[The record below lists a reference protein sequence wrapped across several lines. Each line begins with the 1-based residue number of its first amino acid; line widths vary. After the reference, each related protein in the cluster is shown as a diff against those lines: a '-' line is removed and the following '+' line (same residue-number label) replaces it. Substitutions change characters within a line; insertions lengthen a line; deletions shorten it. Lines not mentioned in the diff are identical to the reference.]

1 MKLCAL
7 VLLAGT
13 AALAA
18 PAAVSTSLTAKA
30 AAVAPWLPATPTSS
44 GPSIT
49 NRAAWQA
56 LAAVP
61 SFKDYIPTA
70 EKLLKK
76 PFPESPDD
84 LFLDFSV
91 TGNRKRWE
99 GVSSDRRSRIAK
111 LALAEC
117 LEDRWRFIP
126 AFEQV
131 VRQLCAEKTWV
142 MPAHDRGL
150 QNFKGKAIDIDL
162 GAAML
167 AGDLATAYHV
177 LGPKLSP
184 ACRGLILTNV
194 TDRVLT
200 PYREMVDGTRK
211 ANWWVRGDNNWNA
224 VCHAGVVLSALAVLP
239 SREERALY
247 VAAADENIRPFLGGF
262 TDDGYCSEGVG
273 YWSYGFGNFVVLAE
287 AVRRATG
294 GKIDWMDSEKV
305 QLISAYSRRI
315 EIVNGICPAFADSG
329 VFSRPDA
336 RLSNWLARRFPNGG
350 PLPSILDVV
359 SPNGSLPD
367 MMFYNFPV
375 RTPARPMSE
384 AIRSEPA
391 TRSWFP
397 EAGILICRM
406 PGGST
411 ARFGA
416 GMKGGHNDEH
426 HNHND
431 VGSYAVV
438 VGRTP
443 VLCDPGAE
451 VYTARTFSDKRYDS
465 KLLSSF
471 GHPVAVVAGELQQP
485 GREGRGKVLATAFS
499 ATNDQF
505 KIDYASCYNTPAL
518 ESLTRTFTFDRSGA
532 GSFAVSDEVAFKTPQ
547 TFGTAVV
554 TPGTWKK
561 LSDTSLECS
570 FQGETVRVDIQAD
583 PPTIVLKDEKIE
595 EDSSSRITPTRIGI
609 DFASPVTRG
618 SIRILATPVAKPA
631 T

>member
-1 MKLCAL
+1 MKLR
-7 VLLAGT
+7 VLAVLAGM
-13 AALAA
+13 AALSA

-30 AAVAPWLPATPTSS
+30 AAVAIWLPAAPASM

-56 LAAVP
+56 LASIQ
-61 SFKDYIPTA
+61 SFKNHIPVA

-76 PFPESPDD
+76 PFPDSPDD
-84 LFLDFSV
+84 LYLDFSI

-99 GVSSDRRSRIAK
+99 NVSSDRRGRISR
-111 LALAEC
+111 LVLAEC

-131 VRQLCAEKTWV
+131 VRQVCAEKTWV

-150 QNFKGKAIDIDL
+150 QNFKGKAVDIDL

-184 ACRGLILTNV
+184 ACRSLILTNV

-200 PYREMVDGTRK
+200 PYREMIDGTRK

-224 VCHAGVVLSALAVLP
+224 VCHAGVVLAALATLP
-239 SREERALY
+239 SREDRALY

-262 TDDGYCSEGVG
+262 TEDGYCSEGVG

-315 EIVNGICPAFADSG
+315 EIANGICPAFADSG

-350 PLPSILDVV
+350 TLPSILDVV
-359 SPNGSLPD
+359 APSGSLPD
-367 MMFYNFPV
+367 LMFYNFPV

-384 AIRSEPA
+384 TVRAEPV

-397 EAGILICRM
+397 EAGILICRQ
-406 PGGST
+406 PAGLAST
-411 ARFGA
+411 FGA

-471 GHPVAVVAGELQQP
+471 GHPVPVVAGELQQP
-485 GREGRGKVLATAFS
+485 GKERRGKVVGSAFTP
-499 ATNDQF
+499 TNDTLT
-505 KIDYASCYNTPAL
+505 IDFASCYDVPAL
-518 ESLTRTFTFDRSGA
+518 DSLKRTFAFDRTGA
-532 GSFAVSDEVAFKTPQ
+532 GSFSVRDEVVFKSAQ
-547 TFGTAVV
+547 SFGTAVV

-561 LSDTSLECS
+561 LTETSFECS
-570 FQGETVRVDIQAD
+570 FQGETVRVDIESD
-583 PPTIVLKDEKIE
+583 PAGIVLKDEKIE

-609 DFASPVTRG
+609 DFAVPVTTG
-618 SIRILATPVAKPA
+618 SIRITARPVAKPA
-631 T
+631 S